1 MRDPKRIKKML
12 KQIEKVWTESPD
24 LRLFQLL
31 LNPLGFTGHSELYYL
46 EDDVLVE
53 ALKSYNTKK

>member
-12 KQIEKVWTESPD
+12 KQIEKIWTKNPD

-31 LNPLGFTGHSELYYL
+31 LNPLGLPGHTSIYYL
-46 EDDVLVE
+46 EDDILVE
-53 ALKSYNTKK
+53 ALKYYDK

>member
-12 KQIEKVWTESPD
+12 KQIEKIWTKNPD

-31 LNPLGFTGHSELYYL
+31 LNPLGLSGNTSIYYL
-46 EDDVLVE
+46 EDDVLVI
-53 ALKSYNTKK
+53 ALKYYDQK